1 MPNWKHNGT
10 GITEGHPGAWS
21 GDTVGA
27 PDGVATFRPEFG
39 RKVGAF
45 TKRRKDL
52 DPPNW
57 HSRPPLMFH
66 VPREFRG
73 NYRPGELANFNPEYE
88 YIVDSSGYR
97 MCEANTQKGSG
108 LCKVRA
114 ANRQPYCESHGARL
128 HPLDKISPETMDPAK
143 MSRYQLLLH
152 GYIDVDDLTDEEV
165 TNGMMDSGGPQH
177 RVMLPR
183 ELYRKILDRH
193 YARAEELLK
202 ESLIPAIMALSDI
215 AANKDDIY
223 EAADRSKAAQF
234 IVTRV
239 MGNNPQVVQIG
250 AAKEPWQQLVAGMA
264 TTSRSESRA
273 QRGMAEITDGSENAG
288 PVVATYW
295 DRDNAEIMDAE
306 VVDVPGDDDSGV
318 VGRPR
323 STESV
328 PAESVTVSPRTR
340 KRPTKAVGDDTRVP
354 GTPAKVVVKR
364 PKKATPVSGRDSAED
379 GSVPPKVRMKRPSR

>member
-10 GITEGHPGAWS
+10 GITEGAPGAWS

-27 PDGVATFRPEFG
+27 PDGTPMMRHEFG
-39 RKVGAF
+39 RKVGTF

-97 MCEANTQKGSG
+97 MCEANTQKGTG

-128 HPLDKISPETMDPAK
+128 HPLDKISPETTDPAK
-143 MSRYQLLLH
+143 MTRYQLLLH
-152 GYIDVDDLTDEEV
+152 GYIDVEDLTDEEIS
-165 TNGMMDSGGPQH
+165 NGMMDSGGPQH

-193 YARAEELLK
+193 YDRAQEILK
-202 ESLIPAIMALSDI
+202 EALVPALLSLVDI
-215 AANKDDIY
+215 ANNEDEIY
-223 EAADRSKAAQF
+223 EAQDRLKAIAM
-234 IVTRV
+234 IKDHVL
-239 MGNNPQVVQIG
+239 GKAPQVVQIG
-250 AAKEPWQQLVAGMA
+250 PAKEPWQQLVAGMA
-264 TTSRSESRA
+264 TTTRSESRA
-273 QRGMAEITDGSENAG
+273 ARGLPEGASSAVEVS
-288 PVVATYW
+288 TYW
-295 DRDNAEIMDAE
+295 DRDNAEIMEAE
-306 VVDVPGDDDSGV
+306 VVDVPVVDSQGMV
-318 VGRPR
+318 ARSS

-328 PAESVTVSPRTR
+328 PAERVTVSPRTR
-340 KRPTKAVGDDTRVP
+340 KRPAPTVGDDTRIP

-364 PKKATPVSGRDSAED
+364 PKKASSVSGRDSAGD
-379 GSVPPKVRMKRPSR
+379 GSPTPKVRMKRANR